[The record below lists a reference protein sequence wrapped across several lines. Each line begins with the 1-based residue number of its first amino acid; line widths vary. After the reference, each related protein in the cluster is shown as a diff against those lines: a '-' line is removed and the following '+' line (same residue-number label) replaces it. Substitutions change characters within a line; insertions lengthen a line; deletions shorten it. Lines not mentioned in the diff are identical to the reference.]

1 MDQHWGVQLKKAI
14 SKRGYNKFTSLAAAM
29 GVSESTI
36 SRWAAGE
43 SISIEN
49 AIKLCDEMDISMD
62 WLFRSAERL
71 EAAQS
76 DPAASERLAELPKF
90 LNELPADA
98 LEHLRKFILSLNF
111 QQ

>member
-29 GVSESTI
+29 DVSESTI

-43 SISIEN
+43 SIGIEN

-62 WLFRSAERL
+62 WLFRSAEGL
-71 EAAQS
+71 EAVPS
-76 DPAASERLAELPKF
+76 DTPVGEKLAERWQKCET
-90 LNELPADA
+90 NIRNKPANA
-98 LEHLRKFILSLNF
+98 
-111 QQ
+111 